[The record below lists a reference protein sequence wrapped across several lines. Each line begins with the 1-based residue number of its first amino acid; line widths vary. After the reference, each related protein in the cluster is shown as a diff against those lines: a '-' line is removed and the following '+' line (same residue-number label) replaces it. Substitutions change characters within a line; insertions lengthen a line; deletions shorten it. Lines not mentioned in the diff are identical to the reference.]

1 MLQDLL
7 LPFCRR
13 AAVAAH
19 GGEDE
24 RPRALALEPAAE
36 FPGQNFDAGNAAAA
50 DRNGDALIA

>member
-13 AAVAAH
+13 TTVAAH

-24 RPRALALEPAAE
+24 GPRAL
-36 FPGQNFDAGNAAAA
+36 DS
-50 DRNGDALIA
+50 